1 MVSFI
6 SDDQYN
12 IEVKKECQ
20 ILVKNGATFPGIAI
34 GIGQTN
40 PSKILSALILE
51 SVHFEFQLE
60 HYSCNNI
67 TTTLIQISCLFYFDF
82 FSKSNNQ
89 MMN

>member
-1 MVSFI
+1 MISFI

-12 IEVKKECQ
+12 IEKEKECQ

-51 SVHFEFQLE
+51 SIHD
-60 HYSCNNI
+60 
-67 TTTLIQISCLFYFDF
+67 LIFRSA
-82 FSKSNNQ
+82 SKLKYNKFASFLKPNYLKKHRSST
-89 MMN
+89 